1 MAEENNELVNLGDLS
16 SATSADVRKA
26 LEGQPNPVET
36 GEDPVEE
43 PIEEAPKSHEP
54 NLGVFES
61 SLVKGDDGKFTFQ
74 NPFSTNLDVDL
85 DQFETRR
92 RRVSEGS
99 MLSGVLNGV
108 EGLEQNFVYT
118 GLEDTAKRSAE
129 AQGVVNKMKNG
140 VTQLVTDTSLNV
152 AQGFASLLYG
162 VPSAI
167 VNGDLTKLY
176 DNNVANFLDKG
187 TEALDEFYE
196 IKRGGDQSG
205 VQKAANFVF
214 DDLFGG
220 ASFVMGA
227 IATEL
232 AFSALTAATFGGA
245 APAQAAVTAGLVA
258 RGTRLAQKAL
268 QGGKALVAGNLVD
281 DALRGAR
288 ALGAK
293 ATREGATSALQAAAA
308 SARNPMAMQAAARV
322 SRQLITGASMESG
335 MEARHM
341 LNAAVENQ
349 KRQHEEL
356 YGQGSFTEDM
366 ADGFREQISGYADG
380 VFGTNMALVG
390 ASNMLMFPKIFGV
403 GLRRGMRT
411 SNFIDTTKLTSK
423 ARARLAKNLGVPE
436 GALPKLIDSARGG
449 TFGRI
454 AGRTGQTGRV
464 TIANMKNAMY
474 EGFVEEGGQGAIS
487 RSTEDY
493 IAKRYDPKGVDQTVK
508 FTDSFLEGLK
518 GSYTTKDGFKEIGI
532 GMLLAFTGVPM
543 YARSRNTDA
552 EVKDGKPKY
561 QWQMMGGFA
570 DQRRALMEQDKKM
583 QAIVDLN
590 ENSGDVAGILKQEI
604 QNFHRQNVLQQE
616 QDVAIQEGRFKDA
629 KDIESEQIFSHAAA
643 KVTTGRFDQSLAE
656 AAQVM
661 DEMSNDEFREMYGDA
676 GKNMTDAEVQQRKSQ
691 IIESHKARMERA
703 RDAYEVAGDVY
714 RGEDPDIHTGV
725 AHMVYMAKEKDTREK
740 AIAEEM
746 AELIE
751 GMNGGQVLDLVRAQA
766 ELDMTDEQLGEILTR
781 INRNKDI
788 EKQLKTKLER
798 RIIQNVDPEK
808 AERRQREVEALQ
820 QEQQENL
827 DYMQNMMDT
836 MATAQNVNRNKY
848 DFSENF
854 LRDLAMLHDAVSQQ
868 NEGVEFQEKDLQ
880 QLATDMRAVA
890 ADRFALIAAYNDFIS
905 PGGVQRFEASMIGSI
920 EALAKMDPDERQAKK
935 QAEAAEEADTAAREE
950 VEEKAEDTAT
960 TPDDPNQPPTDDGS
974 GQFDVPSQ
982 ADVDNFG
989 FPDPT
994 PPGDTGGPTVPN
1006 VDAPPA
1012 GVDLQSRVPTEPTD
1026 PATQEPARA
1035 SVGTI
1040 RLNLANPRSKGARP
1054 NGELVAAQ
1062 NQDRLARVLKGIPVG
1077 TNLKLIEVG
1086 RGVEVQTPDGMVLD
1100 TVRLESLPPAVQ
1112 NVIRSTGKAVDIVT
1126 TSALDPATGD
1136 GMDFRGGEKVVTNEG
1151 GKRVVVNPEVNRR
1164 ISEVLPNGMQNVTGY
1179 AVVNQEGEL
1188 LSLNGVPG
1196 LQSNP
1201 NADERFAGN
1210 TYISTT
1216 DSVGQVAWHTVQLD
1230 KFGEKRADQIL
1241 ATMDAFNQFMT
1252 NENEMTPEQMKL
1264 LKAFFDARG
1273 IDPTNK
1279 DKKLRDEV
1287 VVAFQRLIRSSTQK
1301 RQKNKLIAA
1310 GNTGRK
1316 AGPFFVISPIKTS
1329 MLISINAVQRVGE
1342 KIETQ
1347 FGFDADGN
1355 MLVNQVRNHLA
1366 AATMNVPKEATGVAM
1381 PDGNGNF
1388 ELLDG
1393 RGLIEKFGNFSDRMP
1408 IVLNGKQYNMVPRSI
1423 EFTVEQKTPVPTDQ
1437 PLRDRTPQAESTTEN
1452 NDLYIDL
1459 STLDG
1464 IDLNKLDLGTD
1475 LLPSSLPDANATD
1488 PMDRAGAMYNV
1499 PGLTTRQLR
1508 DGINFGAG
1516 VMSRAM
1522 VTHMRTKAR
1531 YAPVKADYLRRHM
1544 RAQLEQQLLVLE
1556 AGPQNATTKQ
1566 MIEAHRAY
1574 LDPKNFDRLVDLSMV
1589 NMLQQ
1594 SKGIIDLKQGSV
1606 QEALKQLGD
1615 TQSTLQENEEMDKEQ
1630 AENPMAAFD
1639 ENFAFGV
1646 DPKSTM
1652 RVELKMLLMGLVD
1665 TQNDTAATIG
1675 LAGRRFVNIK
1685 DLSDKMNSVLA
1696 GVEPNIDAV
1705 TARLQEYTPTYP
1717 QFAAVLD
1724 ALSDTKALESLP
1736 PSVRNVQSVQK
1747 NALAIQDMI
1756 RNQMVVFAAKEVTT
1770 HDSVQ
1775 IILGKENLTDPNQSE
1790 SADVKIWNSN
1800 GRNMREHVKNDIR
1813 STLIQRGF
1821 FDINGNINKDKFKDL
1836 SKKIDAISEK
1846 PKPDHAKELQKVL
1859 FEELGIAVPVGALT
1873 DKNLT
1878 KDSRNRQIFRS
1889 IHLALAN
1896 PNSVAGGFGRFKR
1909 SLRSIGAGNLS
1920 IEQILSDRGDSN
1932 DRNNTK
1938 GKDFIEFF
1946 VALADYRE
1954 NFIQNS
1960 SKDGDN
1966 RTRWQ
1971 YSAPKLLHEMIRRVQ
1986 KEPGNTLLGKRFAKL
2001 RAEDQGL
2008 IGLSYFSGIKTENFG
2023 KERNFHAMEP
2033 GDRMIAE
2040 LGLYANRNL
2049 YRYED
2054 MGADKPMI
2062 SKFIL
2067 PTLAD
2072 KQTMPILQA
2081 PAKTAKEIG
2090 LVVNADIARKPWR
2103 KLQFRDF
2110 VPNVEEAF
2118 AQSSVAQALNL
2129 EADRI
2134 IRIAAGDTQGMTAAQ
2149 RKAVGFVMMP
2159 ALNNLARQMAENK
2172 LKPAEFRRMVLAEGV
2187 RHFEAAMDADLQSA
2201 LEDTRGTV
2209 WNESKGQE
2217 GDPTIGSLEHFNP
2230 SKNTFTSKA
2239 MREHLGIQDGYDLG
2253 GMHKAGFAAF
2263 LAKYNYD
2270 ALDAKTALVMDVMG
2284 DPGAFVKLDNKT
2296 GQVDVSKTATN
2307 LGKRLAAFVAP
2318 GSAIPVVSYKNHK
2331 GDTVSNS
2338 TVNFLVIPKREVDKA
2353 AHYDYLE
2360 NLGQTPDELAMQEGY
2375 DSADAAEYTTVSEH
2389 LGILYA
2395 QGKIT
2400 RREMDG
2406 LMKAIYQD
2414 KRELTNAEKAWFQP
2428 MKPVTTGRVGGH
2440 MIYVKSA
2447 SFPLVP
2453 GLTQGTELDKLR
2465 QYMED
2470 NDIQRAAYDSA
2481 LKIGNQWDSPN
2492 SKTATEAEKM
2502 VPVHE
2507 GNEVV
2512 IDADALNQRV
2522 IRGVDRGFMRIQQEV
2537 PVSKAKEK
2545 VHGSQVAKLFLVDL
2559 ADAQF
2564 ELDGKPLSG
2573 REMYDKYL
2581 SARQDEI
2588 DARTTLFADKYGLKI
2603 ENGQIMH
2610 TPESLKKIGEMLDRE
2625 AMRRE
2630 YETNEIAHLHQD
2642 PDTGRFTTPLEG
2654 GPSQKRLENL
2664 LKALIYKE
2672 VYHPM
2677 IEGFGGPIRPEV
2689 GIRTLDDAQ
2698 VDKSDIMWVKR
2709 KGKKVFNG
2717 TKLGVARGKG
2727 TMDQIIMPW
2736 KYKASLEKYMDDDGN
2751 INADDLP
2758 AELLKTFAYRIPG
2771 QRKSSS
2777 AAFEIVGFLPEQ
2789 YGDTLIVNEELIG
2802 RIGQDYDIDKMYGF
2816 LYAVEQA
2823 EDGTISVVRGEETA
2837 KNRLDSARN
2846 AQVDMYIASMQP
2858 TDTAIEQA
2866 IHAPVTDGYGQ
2877 QLAEQLDGMRN
2888 EDIIGGMPMS
2898 RTYNGRKADAARSA
2912 KRAIGVFATQNVLHA
2927 QMEQALSLSN
2937 TEIDYVDPEAMVV
2950 ITPDRQVPIST
2961 NTGRAR
2967 LSMTVPS
2974 ANTRFGERGI
2984 HDDTFLLE
2992 YSVNGVKYTPKAG
3005 NRSDQFSRLLNHA
3018 VDNENNGLLDRL
3030 GITPDTWPIWTGM
3043 THMGYNQETIGIL
3056 VAMPSVQHYLR
3067 MKSASHRLLDTD
3079 RIEVADAM
3087 TDLFSDQ
3094 DIAQDAVLNK
3104 KDMLDIVRGTSELT
3118 EQEQQAMNFA
3128 ALREVQKLVAMNED
3142 LQRIQRFMSM
3152 DNKRP
3157 KSILGAQVQLAEL
3170 KNVRDSRKQGNILP
3184 VKEIVE
3190 QTGKTVSGQVTHL
3203 VSTTF
3208 ASLFNL
3214 DNNLL
3219 PQSTIGR
3226 LVKDLKDAGH
3236 STQLE
3241 ERVIQLVDGAKS
3253 QRYAVLV
3260 EKLMGK
3266 SAQEIREEAHDI
3278 KTGGI
3283 ATRLIEIRKNKP
3295 EVANNMFVR
3304 QLVAINE
3311 PGKYPHLEFPGD
3323 RQLESDSLELNR
3335 SFLNLLKSNDPEV
3348 REFAKELVGYAL
3360 ATSGGRLKS
3369 RGYLKYVPAEFLQAN
3384 GLSETVNSQT
3394 INTNLLNTAQLT
3406 EIVRH
3411 NPDLAPKYRRGTVAY
3426 RDAFVTVDGQLHVM
3440 KEAQN
3445 LRGHVRIGNK
3455 LYAPASLTAVETTVD
3470 GIDMK
3475 VYPLK
3480 PVTTLGDHLTDEYNT
3495 TPLPLNQVPTKKRS
3509 RSLSFATA
3517 LGMPSNTHDEASGE
3531 YDIDMPLGVVLPD
3544 SPVLVPTALQ
3554 VPGAV
3559 PVPDGPP
3566 AGVGLGPNPKSAVND
3581 RVVRTEDKLTN
3592 QTNDF
3597 REFLKRSNLGG
3608 NPLLETLASTQD
3620 SLPEDKRVK
3629 VVVKDNMVDKG
3640 MYDPN
3645 THTIFLRSNQV
3656 NNLATVTHEAMHAV
3670 TQLGIEVYEGNL
3682 KISDARVREKVKAAV
3697 DNIDRLHRQATSP
3710 QGLKDMG
3717 LTNAGLAQAR
3727 RGFRAMQRQM
3737 RGEEI
3742 SRFRQQDID
3751 FLRANLDDYYG
3762 LMNLK
3767 EFVAEAFSNE
3777 KFAARLENIDKSMK
3791 RGFVARF
3798 VAAIEA
3804 IIEAMGINVAAKGF
3818 LRDVYTQ
3825 TMGLVDVQTRG
3836 GITAV
3841 NEQLE
3846 ADLPVSR
3853 LIDTT
3858 TAHDT
3863 APYAL
3868 EGVEALSQYKKKRI
3882 RQFEELKSR
3891 YKDNREFVRRVE
3903 ARLVQERT
3911 ELARLTDDSVEVTP
3925 DYLLSI
3931 GQRELDFARRTI
3943 DSVNATDPEIGMALS
3958 ALQNVYSV
3966 VEFYDQSRDILK
3978 DAALKDVAT
3987 QLRREASELR
3997 DNYLD
4002 KARVVLRQD
4011 AMREFEG
4018 KGVDV
4023 NAATFETLQQTGFL
4037 SSTFMDASRQGTTEL
4052 SYLDKIVRDAAQQ
4065 ARVRFNDRAKAYMD
4079 VSKQFKKS
4087 AYYIKHGWNGM
4098 VQLNEKNEPTP
4109 NLITMLSGRYES
4121 EYKAKEAELGNT
4133 KAFYDWKNSVTER
4146 IDVDAIFEYSGDTVV
4161 RKKNPKY
4168 EAYLENKFGKY
4179 GAQEFLRQ
4187 QEIMLQDY
4195 IDLRTSEFD
4204 IMELTLG
4211 ENAPQAKA
4219 LWELKNNPKNAY
4231 RRAKTKKAGP
4241 KGSTARFLL
4250 DMPLQTVKG
4259 ESTGYYDARFD
4270 ELQADPDALAFYN
4283 EYRKQMKEMMAMLP
4297 AHKMTGQHHLVK
4309 AGLFLPAIT
4318 KSMTN
4323 DLLTKNGF
4331 MDAVANLPANVKAAL
4346 TIDPEYDINKLIDPV
4361 TGKPRQELPV
4371 YFMGQ
4376 VDPEQ
4381 QDYDLDNT
4389 FLAFAMMATTYD
4401 SKNAIEDKVRM
4412 TKSVMGSARV
4422 ARREGNLDKVLNYM
4436 GMERA
4441 PGYND
4446 DASRA
4451 TTMKSVDTVVDTFY
4465 GYQSKVDPTVNA
4477 PRKLWT
4483 KEQTEEIEQLE
4494 RELAAAE
4501 TQEDKDALE
4510 QKIQDATPQM
4520 SGAKTVRGMQ
4530 QFVQAKGM
4538 AWNVPA
4544 AIVNMIFGSI
4554 SVFKH
4559 SAGRADFG
4567 ESEARRATGIML
4579 HSSLNNMTLNTGA
4592 TQTGTALK
4600 IQNMMIN
4607 FDVLKDF
4614 TEMRY
4619 DVRKFV
4625 KQAGEA
4631 GVNQAVRQGFNKLRM
4646 YEIQRSSEYFVY
4658 GQGVVAVLLN
4668 EKVNGKSLWEQMG
4681 EDGVIDIDG
4690 YRPGEQKHTDLMNK
4704 IDQMNKRIHGNYDPN
4719 SPIAVKKTL
4728 FGPLIMQ
4735 FRSWLP
4741 EAVATRFETEKY
4753 DPHLDRT
4760 VKGTYRTMF
4769 SKEFMRNFKAMM
4781 PMLLPSWAR
4790 TKGMDTMNAEISEVD
4805 QENIRKFGASL
4816 RQYLQ
4821 VMILIS
4827 VLRALKDDEDDEE
4840 SIRMLNF
4847 GLNISDRVENDLAL
4861 FGRPGA
4867 FLDMTQGDFMAVVG
4881 FMSDVEKFGEAT
4893 IKTAQGDGMIETGVY
4908 AGETRM
4914 WHHFQKL
4921 IPHLG
4926 AVQRIS
4932 NNLERE
4938 LSTS

>member
-43 PIEEAPKSHEP
+43 PTEEAPKSHEP
-54 NLGVFES
+54 DLGVFES
-61 SLVKGDDGKFTFQ
+61 SLVKGEDGKFTFQ
-74 NPFSTNLDVDL
+74 NPYSSNLDVDL

-99 MLSGVLNGV
+99 MLSGILNGV

-118 GLEDTAKRSAE
+118 GLDDTYNRSQE

-196 IKRGGDQSG
+196 IKRGGNQSG
-205 VQKAANFVF
+205 LQKASNFIF

-227 IATEL
+227 IATEM
-232 AFSALTAATFGGA
+232 AFTALSAATFGAA
-245 APAQAAVTAGLVA
+245 APAQAAATAGLVA

-268 QGGKALVAGNLVD
+268 QGGKALVSGTLVD

-293 ATREGATSALQAAAA
+293 TTREAATSALQAAANT
-308 SARNPMAMQAAARV
+308 ARNPMAMQAAARV

-349 KRQHEEL
+349 KKQHEEL
-356 YGQGSFTEDM
+356 FGKGTFTEEM

-390 ASNMLMFPKIFGV
+390 ASNMLMFPKLFGV

-411 SNFIDTTKLTSK
+411 SKFIDTSKLTAK
-423 ARARLAKNLGVPE
+423 ARTRLAKNLGVPE
-436 GALPKLIDSARGG
+436 GSLPKLIDSARGG

-493 IAKRYDPKGVDQTVK
+493 IAKRYDPRGVDQTVK

-543 YARSRNTDA
+543 YARSRNTEA

-570 DQRRALMEQDKKM
+570 DQRRALMEQDQKM

-590 ENSGDVAGILKQEI
+590 EKSGDVGGILKQEI

-643 KVTTGRFDQSLAE
+643 KVTTGRFDQSIAE
-656 AAQVM
+656 ATQIM

-703 RDAYEVAGDVY
+703 RDAYEIAGDVY

-746 AELIE
+746 ADLIE

-766 ELDMTDEQLGEILTR
+766 ELDMTDKELGEILTR

-798 RIIQNVDPEK
+798 NLIKNVDPKK
-808 AERRQREVEALQ
+808 AERRQREIEALQ

-848 DFSENF
+848 DFDESF

-890 ADRFALIAAYNDFIS
+890 ADRFALINAYNDFIS

-935 QAEAAEEADTAAREE
+935 QSEAAEAADTAAREE
-950 VEEKAEDTAT
+950 VEEKSEDTAT
-960 TPDDPNQPPTDDGS
+960 TPDVPNQPPTDDGS

-994 PPGDTGGPTVPN
+994 PPGGTAGPAVPN

-1012 GVDLQSRVPTEPTD
+1012 GVDLESRVPTEPAD
-1026 PATQEPARA
+1026 PATQNPARA
-1035 SVGTI
+1035 SVGSFKF
-1040 RLNLANPRSKGARP
+1040 NLTNPTQGTRP
-1054 NGELVAAQ
+1054 NGEMVPVE
-1062 NQDRLARVLKGIPVG
+1062 NQDRLARVLKGMPIG
-1077 TNLKLIEVG
+1077 TKLKLVESG
-1086 RGVEVQTPDGMVLD
+1086 RGVEIQTPDGMVLD
-1100 TVRLESLPPAVQ
+1100 TVRLSTLPEAVQ
-1112 NVIRSTGKAVDIVT
+1112 NVIRSTGKPVDIVT
-1126 TSALDPATGD
+1126 TSALDPRTGE
-1136 GMDFRGGEKVVTNEG
+1136 GMKYRGGEKVVENDN
-1151 GKRVVVNPEVNRR
+1151 GKPRVVNHAVNRR
-1164 ISEVLPNGMQNVTGY
+1164 IAEVLPNGMQDITGF
-1179 AVVNQEGEL
+1179 AVVNQEGEII
-1188 LSLNGVPG
+1188 SLAGQDPLRG
-1196 LQSNP
+1196 NP
-1201 NADERFAGN
+1201 NASEKFAGN

-1216 DSVGQVAWHTVQLD
+1216 DSVGQEAWHTVQLD

-1241 ATMDAFNQFMT
+1241 ATMDAFNQFMV

-1264 LKAFFDARG
+1264 LKGFFDARG

-1279 DKKLRDEV
+1279 DKNLRDEV
-1287 VVAFQRLIRSSTQK
+1287 LVAFQRLIRSSTQK
-1301 RQKNKLIAA
+1301 RQEKKLMLARDK
-1310 GNTGRK
+1310 GRK
-1316 AGPFFVISPIKTS
+1316 MGPLFVIAPVKSS
-1329 MLISINAVQRVGE
+1329 LMISINAVQLSGQRP
-1342 KIETQ
+1342 ETQ
-1347 FGFDADGN
+1347 FGFDQDGN

-1388 ELLDG
+1388 ETLDG

-1408 IVLNGKQYNMVPRSI
+1408 IVLNGKQYNLLPHEV
-1423 EFTVEQKTPVPTDQ
+1423 EFTVEEKTPVPTDQ
-1437 PLRDRTPQAESTTEN
+1437 PLRDRTPQTQPTTEN
-1452 NDLYIDL
+1452 SDLSIDL

-1464 IDLNKLDLGTD
+1464 IDLDNLDLGTD
-1475 LLPSSLPDANATD
+1475 LFPSYLPDANATD

-1522 VTHMRTKAR
+1522 VTHMRTTER

-1544 RAQLEQQLLVLE
+1544 RAQLELQLKQLE
-1556 AGPQNATTKQ
+1556 AGVQNATRKQ
-1566 MIEAHRAY
+1566 MIEAHKAY

-1589 NMLQQ
+1589 HMLQQ

-1606 QEALKQLGD
+1606 QDALKQLGD
-1615 TQSTLQENEEMDKEQ
+1615 TQSTLEANQEMDKEQ

-1652 RVELKMLLMGLVD
+1652 RIEMKMLLMGLVD
-1665 TQNDTAATIG
+1665 TQNYTAASVG

-1685 DLSDKMNSVLA
+1685 DLTDKMNAVLA
-1696 GVEPNIDAV
+1696 GVEPNYDAV
-1705 TARLQEYTPTYP
+1705 IARLKEYASTYP
-1717 QFAAVLD
+1717 QFNAVID
-1724 ALSDTKALESLP
+1724 ALTDTKALESLP
-1736 PSVRNVQSVQK
+1736 PSVRNNKNVQR

-1756 RNQMVVFAAKEVTT
+1756 RNQLVVFAAKEVTT

-1775 IILGKENLTDPNQSE
+1775 IVLGKENLNDPNASK
-1790 SADVKIWNSN
+1790 SADVKLWNSN

-1873 DKNLT
+1873 DRNLT
-1878 KDSRNRQIFRS
+1878 KDSRGRQIFRG
-1889 IHLALAN
+1889 IHLALAK
-1896 PNSVAGGFGRFKR
+1896 PNQSVGGFGRFKR
-1909 SLRSIGAGNLS
+1909 SLRAIAAGNLT
-1920 IEQILSDRGDSN
+1920 IEQVLSDRGDSN

-1966 RTRWQ
+1966 KTRWQ
-1971 YSAPKLLHEMIRRVQ
+1971 FSASKLLHKMIRLVQ
-1986 KEPGNTLLGKRFAKL
+1986 RSPGGTLLGKRFAKL
-2001 RAEDQGL
+2001 RPEDQGL
-2008 IGLSYFSGIKTENFG
+2008 IGLSYFSGIKTENRG

-2062 SKFIL
+2062 SKFML

-2072 KQTMPILQA
+2072 KHTMPILQA

-2090 LVVNADIARKPWR
+2090 LVVNADVAKKPWR
-2103 KLQFRDF
+2103 KLRFRDF

-2118 AQSSVAQALNL
+2118 AQSSVAQALNR

-2134 IRIAAGDTQGMTAAQ
+2134 VRIAAGDTQGMTAAQ

-2263 LAKYNYD
+2263 LAKFSYD
-2270 ALDAKTALVMDVMG
+2270 AMDAKTAMVMDVAG
-2284 DPGAFVKLDNKT
+2284 DPGAFVKLNNKT

-2318 GSAIPVVSYKNHK
+2318 GSSIPVVSYKNHK
-2331 GDTVSNS
+2331 GVTVSNS
-2338 TVNFLVIPKREVDKA
+2338 TVNFLVIPKREVKKA
-2353 AHYDYLE
+2353 AHYDYLKK
-2360 NLGQTPDELAMQEGY
+2360 LGQTPDELAMQEGY
-2375 DSADAAEYTTVSEH
+2375 DSADAAEYTTVAEH

-2414 KRELTNAEKAWFQP
+2414 ERELTNAEKAWFQP
-2428 MKPVTTGRVGGH
+2428 MKPVTTGRVGDH
-2440 MIYVKSA
+2440 MLYVKSA

-2453 GLTQGTELDKLR
+2453 GLTKGNELDKLR

-2481 LKIGNQWDSPN
+2481 MKIGNQWDSP
-2492 SKTATEAEKM
+2492 SSETATEADKM

-2545 VHGSQVAKLFLVDL
+2545 VHGSQVAKLFMVDL

-2588 DARTTLFADKYGLKI
+2588 DARTELFAEKYGLKI
-2603 ENGQIMH
+2603 ENGQIFH

-2642 PDTGRFTTPLEG
+2642 SDTGRFTTPLEG

-2689 GIRTLDDAQ
+2689 GIRTIDDAE

-2709 KGKKVFNG
+2709 KGKKLFNG

-2736 KYKASLEKYMDDDGN
+2736 KYKASLKKYMDDDGN

-2758 AELLKTFAYRIPG
+2758 PELLKTFAYRIPG

-2823 EDGTISVVRGEETA
+2823 EDGTISVVRSNETA

-2846 AQVDMYIASMQP
+2846 AQVDMYIASMAP
-2858 TDTAIEQA
+2858 TDVAIERA
-2866 IHAPVTDGYGQ
+2866 VHAPVTDGYGK
-2877 QLAEQLDGMRN
+2877 QLAEHLDSMRN

-2898 RTYNGRKADAARSA
+2898 RSYNGRKADAARSA
-2912 KRAIGVFATQNVLHA
+2912 KSAIGVFATQNVLHA

-2961 NTGRAR
+2961 NTGRPR
-2967 LSMTVPS
+2967 LSLTVPS

-3030 GITPDTWPIWTGM
+3030 GITRDTWPIWVGM

-3056 VAMPSVQHYLR
+3056 VAMPAVQHYLR
-3067 MKSASHRLLDTD
+3067 MKSKSARLLDTD
-3079 RIEVADAM
+3079 QIEVSDAM
-3087 TDLFSDQ
+3087 EDLFADQ

-3128 ALREVQKLVAMNED
+3128 ALREVGKLVAMNED
-3142 LQRIQRFMSM
+3142 LQRIQR
-3152 DNKRP
+3152 
-3157 KSILGAQVQLAEL
+3157 
-3170 KNVRDSRKQGNILP
+3170 
-3184 VKEIVE
+3184 
-3190 QTGKTVSGQVTHL
+3190 
-3203 VSTTF
+3203 
-3208 ASLFNL
+3208 
-3214 DNNLL
+3214 
-3219 PQSTIGR
+3219 
-3226 LVKDLKDAGH
+3226 
-3236 STQLE
+3236 
-3241 ERVIQLVDGAKS
+3241 
-3253 QRYAVLV
+3253 
-3260 EKLMGK
+3260 
-3266 SAQEIREEAHDI
+3266 
-3278 KTGGI
+3278 
-3283 ATRLIEIRKNKP
+3283 
-3295 EVANNMFVR
+3295 
-3304 QLVAINE
+3304 
-3311 PGKYPHLEFPGD
+3311 
-3323 RQLESDSLELNR
+3323 
-3335 SFLNLLKSNDPEV
+3335 
-3348 REFAKELVGYAL
+3348 
-3360 ATSGGRLKS
+3360 
-3369 RGYLKYVPAEFLQAN
+3369 
-3384 GLSETVNSQT
+3384 
-3394 INTNLLNTAQLT
+3394 
-3406 EIVRH
+3406 
-3411 NPDLAPKYRRGTVAY
+3411 
-3426 RDAFVTVDGQLHVM
+3426 
-3440 KEAQN
+3440 
-3445 LRGHVRIGNK
+3445 
-3455 LYAPASLTAVETTVD
+3455 LY
-3470 GIDMK
+3470 
-3475 VYPLK
+3475 
-3480 PVTTLGDHLTDEYNT
+3480 EY
-3495 TPLPLNQVPTKKRS
+3495 
-3509 RSLSFATA
+3509 
-3517 LGMPSNTHDEASGE
+3517 G
-3531 YDIDMPLGVVLPD
+3531 
-3544 SPVLVPTALQ
+3544 
-3554 VPGAV
+3554 
-3559 PVPDGPP
+3559 
-3566 AGVGLGPNPKSAVND
+3566 
-3581 RVVRTEDKLTN
+3581 
-3592 QTNDF
+3592 
-3597 REFLKRSNLGG
+3597 
-3608 NPLLETLASTQD
+3608 
-3620 SLPEDKRVK
+3620 
-3629 VVVKDNMVDKG
+3629 
-3640 MYDPN
+3640 
-3645 THTIFLRSNQV
+3645 
-3656 NNLATVTHEAMHAV
+3656 
-3670 TQLGIEVYEGNL
+3670 
-3682 KISDARVREKVKAAV
+3682 
-3697 DNIDRLHRQATSP
+3697 
-3710 QGLKDMG
+3710 
-3717 LTNAGLAQAR
+3717 
-3727 RGFRAMQRQM
+3727 
-3737 RGEEI
+3737 
-3742 SRFRQQDID
+3742 
-3751 FLRANLDDYYG
+3751 
-3762 LMNLK
+3762 
-3767 EFVAEAFSNE
+3767 
-3777 KFAARLENIDKSMK
+3777 
-3791 RGFVARF
+3791 
-3798 VAAIEA
+3798 
-3804 IIEAMGINVAAKGF
+3804 
-3818 LRDVYTQ
+3818 
-3825 TMGLVDVQTRG
+3825 
-3836 GITAV
+3836 
-3841 NEQLE
+3841 
-3846 ADLPVSR
+3846 
-3853 LIDTT
+3853 
-3858 TAHDT
+3858 
-3863 APYAL
+3863 
-3868 EGVEALSQYKKKRI
+3868 
-3882 RQFEELKSR
+3882 
-3891 YKDNREFVRRVE
+3891 
-3903 ARLVQERT
+3903 
-3911 ELARLTDDSVEVTP
+3911 
-3925 DYLLSI
+3925 
-3931 GQRELDFARRTI
+3931 
-3943 DSVNATDPEIGMALS
+3943 
-3958 ALQNVYSV
+3958 
-3966 VEFYDQSRDILK
+3966 
-3978 DAALKDVAT
+3978 
-3987 QLRREASELR
+3987 
-3997 DNYLD
+3997 
-4002 KARVVLRQD
+4002 
-4011 AMREFEG
+4011 
-4018 KGVDV
+4018 
-4023 NAATFETLQQTGFL
+4023 
-4037 SSTFMDASRQGTTEL
+4037 
-4052 SYLDKIVRDAAQQ
+4052 
-4065 ARVRFNDRAKAYMD
+4065 
-4079 VSKQFKKS
+4079 
-4087 AYYIKHGWNGM
+4087 
-4098 VQLNEKNEPTP
+4098 
-4109 NLITMLSGRYES
+4109 
-4121 EYKAKEAELGNT
+4121 
-4133 KAFYDWKNSVTER
+4133 
-4146 IDVDAIFEYSGDTVV
+4146 
-4161 RKKNPKY
+4161 
-4168 EAYLENKFGKY
+4168 
-4179 GAQEFLRQ
+4179 
-4187 QEIMLQDY
+4187 
-4195 IDLRTSEFD
+4195 
-4204 IMELTLG
+4204 
-4211 ENAPQAKA
+4211 
-4219 LWELKNNPKNAY
+4219 
-4231 RRAKTKKAGP
+4231 
-4241 KGSTARFLL
+4241 
-4250 DMPLQTVKG
+4250 
-4259 ESTGYYDARFD
+4259 
-4270 ELQADPDALAFYN
+4270 
-4283 EYRKQMKEMMAMLP
+4283 
-4297 AHKMTGQHHLVK
+4297 
-4309 AGLFLPAIT
+4309 
-4318 KSMTN
+4318 
-4323 DLLTKNGF
+4323 
-4331 MDAVANLPANVKAAL
+4331 
-4346 TIDPEYDINKLIDPV
+4346 
-4361 TGKPRQELPV
+4361 
-4371 YFMGQ
+4371 
-4376 VDPEQ
+4376 
-4381 QDYDLDNT
+4381 
-4389 FLAFAMMATTYD
+4389 
-4401 SKNAIEDKVRM
+4401 
-4412 TKSVMGSARV
+4412 
-4422 ARREGNLDKVLNYM
+4422 
-4436 GMERA
+4436 
-4441 PGYND
+4441 
-4446 DASRA
+4446 
-4451 TTMKSVDTVVDTFY
+4451 
-4465 GYQSKVDPTVNA
+4465 
-4477 PRKLWT
+4477 
-4483 KEQTEEIEQLE
+4483 
-4494 RELAAAE
+4494 
-4501 TQEDKDALE
+4501 
-4510 QKIQDATPQM
+4510 
-4520 SGAKTVRGMQ
+4520 
-4530 QFVQAKGM
+4530 
-4538 AWNVPA
+4538 
-4544 AIVNMIFGSI
+4544 
-4554 SVFKH
+4554 
-4559 SAGRADFG
+4559 
-4567 ESEARRATGIML
+4567 
-4579 HSSLNNMTLNTGA
+4579 
-4592 TQTGTALK
+4592 
-4600 IQNMMIN
+4600 
-4607 FDVLKDF
+4607 
-4614 TEMRY
+4614 
-4619 DVRKFV
+4619 
-4625 KQAGEA
+4625 
-4631 GVNQAVRQGFNKLRM
+4631 
-4646 YEIQRSSEYFVY
+4646 
-4658 GQGVVAVLLN
+4658 
-4668 EKVNGKSLWEQMG
+4668 
-4681 EDGVIDIDG
+4681 
-4690 YRPGEQKHTDLMNK
+4690 
-4704 IDQMNKRIHGNYDPN
+4704 
-4719 SPIAVKKTL
+4719 
-4728 FGPLIMQ
+4728 
-4735 FRSWLP
+4735 
-4741 EAVATRFETEKY
+4741 
-4753 DPHLDRT
+4753 
-4760 VKGTYRTMF
+4760 
-4769 SKEFMRNFKAMM
+4769 
-4781 PMLLPSWAR
+4781 
-4790 TKGMDTMNAEISEVD
+4790 
-4805 QENIRKFGASL
+4805 
-4816 RQYLQ
+4816 
-4821 VMILIS
+4821 
-4827 VLRALKDDEDDEE
+4827 
-4840 SIRMLNF
+4840 
-4847 GLNISDRVENDLAL
+4847 
-4861 FGRPGA
+4861 
-4867 FLDMTQGDFMAVVG
+4867 
-4881 FMSDVEKFGEAT
+4881 
-4893 IKTAQGDGMIETGVY
+4893 
-4908 AGETRM
+4908 
-4914 WHHFQKL
+4914 
-4921 IPHLG
+4921 
-4926 AVQRIS
+4926 
-4932 NNLERE
+4932 
-4938 LSTS
+4938 

>member
-16 SATSADVRKA
+16 SASSADIRKA
-26 LEGQPNPVET
+26 LEGQPNPVES
-36 GEDPVEE
+36 GEDPSVEE
-43 PIEEAPKSHEP
+43 PEQIPEDSSLPD
-54 NLGVFES
+54 LGVFES
-61 SLVKGDDGKFTFQ
+61 SLVKGEDGNFTFQ
-74 NPFSTNLDVDL
+74 NPFSTNLGVDL
-85 DQFETRR
+85 DKYETRR

-152 AQGFASLLYG
+152 AQGFSSLLYG

-176 DNNVANFLDKG
+176 DNNVANFLDRG
-187 TEALDEFYE
+187 AEALDEFYE

-245 APAQAAVTAGLVA
+245 APAQAAATAGLVA

-268 QGGKALVAGNLVD
+268 QGGKSLVAGNLVD

-288 ALGAK
+288 GLTGR
-293 ATREGATSALQAAAA
+293 ATREAATSALQTAAA

-356 YGQGSFTEDM
+356 FGEGTFTEEM

-390 ASNMLMFPKIFGV
+390 ASNMLMFPKLFGV

-411 SNFIDTTKLTSK
+411 GKFIDTSKLTAK
-423 ARARLAKNLGVPE
+423 ARTRLAKNLGVPE
-436 GALPKLIDSARGG
+436 GALPKLIDASRGN

-454 AGRTGQTGRV
+454 VGRTGQTGRV
-464 TIANMKNAMY
+464 TVRNMKNALY

-508 FTDSFLEGLK
+508 FTESFLEGLK

-543 YARSRNTDA
+543 YARSRNTEA
-552 EVKDGKPKY
+552 EIKDGKPKY
-561 QWQMMGGFA
+561 QWQMMGGYA
-570 DQRRALMEQDKKM
+570 DQRRALMAEDRRM

-590 ENSGDVAGILKQEI
+590 EKSGDVNGILTQEI

-616 QDVAIQEGRFKDA
+616 QDIAIQEGRFKDA

-643 KVTTGRFDQSLAE
+643 KVTTGRFDQALGE
-656 AAQVM
+656 AKQVM
-661 DEMSNDEFREMYGDA
+661 DEMSNDEFREMYGEA
-676 GKNMTDAEVQQRKSQ
+676 GKNMTDVEVEARKSQ

-703 RDAYEVAGDVY
+703 RDAYEIAGDVY

-751 GMNGGQVLDLVRAQA
+751 GMNGGKVLDLVRAQA
-766 ELDMTDEQLGEILTR
+766 DLDMTDAQLGEILTR

-788 EKQLKTKLER
+788 EKQLQTKLER
-798 RIIQNVDPEK
+798 NLIKNVDPEK
-808 AERRQREVEALQ
+808 SERRQREVEALQ
-820 QEQQENL
+820 EEQQENL
-827 DYMQNMMDT
+827 DFMQNMMDT

-848 DFSENF
+848 DFNENF
-854 LRDLAMLHDAVSQQ
+854 LQDLATLHSAITEQ
-868 NEGVEFQEKDLQ
+868 NAGVEFREKDLE
-880 QLATDMRAVA
+880 QLADDLRGVA

-905 PGGVQRFEASMIGSI
+905 PGGVQRFEANMIGSI
-920 EALAKMDPDERQAKK
+920 EALAKMDPNERQAKK
-935 QAEAAEEADTAAREE
+935 QLDAAREE
-950 VEEKAEDTAT
+950 DIESRAEKTQAVPEDDVTG
-960 TPDDPNQPPTDDGS
+960 QPPADDGS
-974 GQFDVPSQ
+974 GAFGVPTQ

-994 PPGDTGGPTVPN
+994 PPGQTIAPEVPN

-1012 GVDLQSRVPTEPTD
+1012 GTDLESRVPTEDNQPV
-1026 PATQEPARA
+1026 ATQEPARS
-1035 SVGTI
+1035 SVGKI
-1040 RLNLANPRSKGARP
+1040 VLNLTNPRTKGDRP
-1054 NGELVAAQ
+1054 NGELIPAQ
-1062 NQDRLARVLKGIPVG
+1062 NQDRIARVLKGIPVG
-1077 TNLKLIEVG
+1077 TKLRLTETG
-1086 RGVEVQTPDGMVLD
+1086 RGVEVQTTDGMVLD
-1100 TVRLESLPPAVQ
+1100 TVSLDPRNGRYVGDSIANMLRTTNGPIDV
-1112 NVIRSTGKAVDIVT
+1112 VT
-1126 TSALDPATGD
+1126 TSAIDPTTGA
-1136 GMDFRGGEKVVTNEG
+1136 GMNFRGGELVVKNENG
-1151 GKRVVVNPEVNRR
+1151 VRVVENEDVNRR
-1164 ISEVLPNGMQNVTGY
+1164 IREVLPSMSSITGY
-1179 AVVNQEGEL
+1179 AVTDSDGNLISFLDPDAKPLKG
-1188 LSLNGVPG
+1188 
-1196 LQSNP
+1196 NP

-1216 DSVGQVAWHTVQLD
+1216 DSVGESAWHTVQLEQ
-1230 KFGEKRADQIL
+1230 FGQKRAQQMLDTV
-1241 ATMDAFNQFMT
+1241 AAYNQFVT
-1252 NENEMTPEQMKL
+1252 NENEMTPEQISL
-1264 LKAFFDARG
+1264 LQSFFEARG
-1273 IDPTNK
+1273 IDSSLKGDELLAQVLESFRRMIRSNTK
-1279 DKKLRDEV
+1279 QTQRKKLGD
-1287 VVAFQRLIRSSTQK
+1287 AIRQGK
-1301 RQKNKLIAA
+1301 
-1310 GNTGRK
+1310 K
-1316 AGPFFVISPIKTS
+1316 AGPFFYISPIGNTS
-1329 MLISINAVQRVGE
+1329 MISINAVQQNAG

-1347 FGFDADGN
+1347 ESFDESGN
-1355 MLVNQVRNHLA
+1355 TQASFIRNHLA
-1366 AATMNVPKEATGVAM
+1366 DATMNVVKENRVVPVADGKGNYTGMMSKDMIA
-1381 PDGNGNF
+1381 
-1388 ELLDG
+1388 E
-1393 RGLIEKFGNFSDRMP
+1393 FGSFSNRMP
-1408 IVLNGKQYNMVPRSI
+1408 LVVNGKQYNLLPDRI
-1423 EFTVEQKTPVPTDQ
+1423 EITVEQKTPIPTGEVRSRVP
-1437 PLRDRTPQAESTTEN
+1437 ESQVTQTETG
-1452 NDLYIDL
+1452 DLFIDT
-1459 STLDG
+1459 SALDG
-1464 IDLNKLDLGTD
+1464 VDLNNLDFGENLE
-1475 LLPSSLPDANATD
+1475 PSYLIDADATN
-1488 PMDRAGAMYNV
+1488 PMDRAGVMYDV
-1499 PGLTTRQLR
+1499 PGLTSRQLR
-1508 DGINFGAG
+1508 DGVNFGAG
-1516 VMSRAM
+1516 IMSRAF
-1522 VTHMRTKAR
+1522 VTHMRTVDR
-1531 YAPVKADYLRRHM
+1531 YKTVSADYLRRTM
-1544 RAQLEQQLLVLE
+1544 RAQLEAQLANLEARPQNQTTKLLV
-1556 AGPQNATTKQ
+1556 
-1566 MIEAHRAY
+1566 EAHKAY

-1589 NMLQQ
+1589 EMLQQ
-1594 SKGIIDLKQGSV
+1594 SQGIIQLRKGSV
-1606 QEALKQLGD
+1606 QDAMEQLGQ
-1615 TQSTLQENEEMDKEQ
+1615 TQSTLQENEQDDKEMH
-1630 AENPMAAFD
+1630 ENPMATFD
-1639 ENFAFGV
+1639 ENYAFGV

-1652 RVELKMLLMGLVD
+1652 RMELKMLIMSLQHSSKNPKGV
-1665 TQNDTAATIG
+1665 G
-1675 LAGRRFVNIK
+1675 LAGPRFMNSK
-1685 DLSDKMNSVLA
+1685 DLSGKMSAVLA
-1696 GVEPNIDAV
+1696 GVSPKYDAV
-1705 TARLQEYTPTYP
+1705 EARLREYVGTYP
-1717 QFAAVLD
+1717 EFATVLD
-1724 ALSDTKALESLP
+1724 ALTDTSALESLP
-1736 PSVRNVQSVQK
+1736 PSVRENKKIQQR
-1747 NALAIQDMI
+1747 ALGVQDMI
-1756 RNQMVVFAAKEVTT
+1756 RNQFVSFAVKESTT
-1770 HDSVQ
+1770 FDTVQ
-1775 IILGKENLTDPNQSE
+1775 IIAGRESMDDFMQSRSPE
-1790 SADVKIWNSN
+1790 IKIWNSN
-1800 GRNMREHVKNDIR
+1800 SRNMREHVKNDMR
-1813 STLIQRGF
+1813 SILQQRGF
-1821 FDINGNINKDKFKDL
+1821 FDVNGQPQKEKFAEL
-1836 SKKIDAISEK
+1836 SREIDAITRV
-1846 PKPDHAKELQKVL
+1846 PKPDQAKALQKL
-1859 FEELGIAVPVGALT
+1859 LKEQLGIEVPVQALT
-1873 DKNLT
+1873 SQNET
-1878 KDSRNRQIFRS
+1878 RDSRNRKIFQG
-1889 IHLALAN
+1889 IEVALAN
-1896 PNSVAGGFGRFKR
+1896 PNSGTGGFGRFKYAV
-1909 SLRSIGAGNLS
+1909 RSIAAGNVT
-1920 IEQILSDRGDSN
+1920 IEQLLSDKGDSA
-1932 DRNNTK
+1932 DRQNK
-1938 GKDFIEFF
+1938 VGKNFVEFF

-1966 RTRWQ
+1966 KTRYQ
-1971 YSAPKLLHEMIRRVQ
+1971 FGAPKLLHQMLRKVQ
-1986 KEPGNTLLGKRFAKL
+1986 KEPGNTLLGSRVRKL
-2001 RAEDQGL
+2001 NVEDQGV
-2008 IGLSYFSGIKTENFG
+2008 IGLSYLDGIKSEKG
-2023 KERNFHAMEP
+2023 SVRNFHGMEP
-2033 GDRMIAE
+2033 GDSLIAE
-2040 LGLYANRNL
+2040 LGLYANRNE
-2049 YRYED
+2049 YRYGD

-2062 SKFIL
+2062 SKFL
-2067 PTLAD
+2067 MPTLAD
-2072 KQTMPILQA
+2072 KKTMPILQM
-2081 PAKTAKEIG
+2081 PAKTAREIG
-2090 LVVNADIARKPWR
+2090 LVVNPDIANKPWR

-2110 VPNVEEAF
+2110 VPDVGAAF
-2118 AQSSVAQALNL
+2118 AQSSMAQGLNR

-2134 IRIAAGDTQGMTAAQ
+2134 VRIAAGNTEGMTAAQ
-2149 RKAVGFVMMP
+2149 RQAVGFVTMP
-2159 ALNNLARQMAENK
+2159 ALNGLAQQMADNK
-2172 LKPAEFRRMVLAEGV
+2172 IKPAEFRRMVLAEGV
-2187 RHFEAAMDADLQSA
+2187 RVFEAAMDADLQDA
-2201 LEDTRGTV
+2201 LEVTKGTV
-2209 WNESKGQE
+2209 WDESTGQ
-2217 GDPTIGSLEHFNP
+2217 GDAATLGKLNHFHP
-2230 SKNTFTSKA
+2230 GKKDFTSRA
-2239 MREHLGIQDGYDLG
+2239 MREHLGLQGNMEQG
-2253 GMHKAGFAAF
+2253 GMHLAGFAAF
-2263 LAKYNYD
+2263 VAKYNYD
-2270 ALDAKTALVMDVMG
+2270 SLDAKTGLIFDVMG
-2284 DPGAFVKLDNKT
+2284 DPGAFVKLNKEGKIDVNKT
-2296 GQVDVSKTATN
+2296 AKN
-2307 LGKRLAAFVAP
+2307 LGKRLAAFTAS
-2318 GSAIPVVSYKNHK
+2318 GAAIPIVDYKNEK
-2331 GDTVSNS
+2331 GVTVSNG
-2338 TVNFLVIPKREVDKA
+2338 TVNFLVIPNREVDKA
-2353 AHYDYLE
+2353 EHYDYLQK
-2360 NLGQTPDELAMQEGY
+2360 LGQTPDELASQEGY
-2375 DSADAAEYTTVSEH
+2375 DSADAAEYTTVAEH

-2395 QGKIT
+2395 RGEIT
-2400 RREMDG
+2400 RPQMDG
-2406 LMKAIYQD
+2406 LMKAIYVD
-2414 KRELTNAEKAWFQP
+2414 KRKLEKAEMAWFQP
-2428 MKPVTTGRVGGH
+2428 MKPVTTGRVGDH
-2440 MIYVKSA
+2440 TIYVKSA
-2447 SFPLVP
+2447 SFPLIP

-2465 QYMED
+2465 VFMED
-2470 NDIQRAAYDSA
+2470 NGIQRAAFESA
-2481 LKIGNQWDSPN
+2481 MKIGNEWDSPFN
-2492 SKTATEAEKM
+2492 EMVPDADKM
-2502 VPVHE
+2502 VPVFE
-2507 GNEVV
+2507 GNTVV
-2512 IDADALNQRV
+2512 IDEVQLNQRV
-2522 IRGVDRGFMRIQQEV
+2522 IRGVDRSFMRIQQEV

-2545 VHGSQVAKLFLVDL
+2545 VHGSQVAKQILVDL
-2559 ADAQF
+2559 GDAQF
-2564 ELDGKPLSG
+2564 ELDGEPLSG
-2573 REMYDKYL
+2573 TALYDKYL

-2588 DARTTLFADKYGLKI
+2588 DARLQVFVDKYGLRL
-2603 ENGQIMH
+2603 ENGAISH
-2610 TPESLKKIGEMLDRE
+2610 TPESRQKLGKKMLDE
-2625 AMRRE
+2625 AIARN
-2630 YETNEIAHLHQD
+2630 YDANEIAHLHQMSE
-2642 PDTGRFTTPLEG
+2642 TGEFSTPLEG

-2664 LKALIYKE
+2664 LKAVIFKE
-2672 VYHPM
+2672 VYHPR
-2677 IEGFGGPIRPEV
+2677 IEGFSGPIRPEV
-2689 GIRTLDDAQ
+2689 GMRTLDDAE
-2698 VDKSDIMWVKR
+2698 VDKSNIMWVKR
-2709 KGKKVFNG
+2709 KGKRIFNG
-2717 TKLGVARGKG
+2717 KLGVARGKG

-2736 KYKASLEKYMDDDGN
+2736 KYKASLEKFMDEDGN
-2751 INADDLP
+2751 INAEDLP
-2758 AELLKTFAYRIPG
+2758 PELLKTFAYRIPS

-2777 AAFEIVGFLPEQ
+2777 VAFEIVGFLPEE
-2789 YGDTLIVNEELIG
+2789 YGDTLIVNEELVG
-2802 RIGQDYDIDKMYGF
+2802 RIGQDYDIDKMFGF
-2816 LYAVEQA
+2816 LYAIKQA
-2823 EDGTISVVRGEETA
+2823 DDGTITVTRDKKTA
-2837 KNRLDSARN
+2837 KDRVDSARN
-2846 AQVDMYIASMQP
+2846 AQVDIYIASMAP
-2858 TDTAIEQA
+2858 TDAAIEQA
-2866 IHAPVTDGYGQ
+2866 IHAPVTDGYGV
-2877 QLAEQLDGMRN
+2877 QLAEQLNGLRS
-2888 EDIIGGMPMS
+2888 EDIAGAMPMS
-2898 RTYNGRKADAARSA
+2898 RSYNRRKADAARNA
-2912 KRAIGVFATQNVLHA
+2912 KSSIEVFASQSVLHS
-2927 QMEQALSLSN
+2927 QLEQALSLTN
-2937 TEIDYVDPEAMVV
+2937 KKIGYLGKDAMVT
-2950 ITPDRQVPIST
+2950 ILASPD
-2961 NTGRAR
+2961 A
-2967 LSMTVPS
+2967 S
-2974 ANTRFGERGI
+2974 APTENTRFGERGI

-2992 YSVNGVKYTPKAG
+2992 YTDKKGRPYTPKAG
-3005 NRSDQFSRLLNHA
+3005 NRSEQFSRLLNHA

-3030 GITPDTWPIWTGM
+3030 GITRDTWPIWTGM
-3043 THMGYNQETIGIL
+3043 THMGYNQETAGLL
-3056 VAMPSVQHYLR
+3056 VSMPSVQHYLK
-3067 MKSASHRLLDTD
+3067 MKSGSRRLLDNG
-3079 RIEVADAM
+3079 RIEIGDAF
-3087 TDLFSDQ
+3087 TDLFGNVKPD
-3094 DIAQDAVLNK
+3094 DVVLNK
-3104 KDMLDIVRGTSELT
+3104 EDMLAIVKGTTQLSES
-3118 EQEQQAMNFA
+3118 EQQAMNYA
-3128 ALREVQKLVAMNED
+3128 ALVQVAKLEAMSED
-3142 LQRIQRFMSM
+3142 MQRIQRFMKL
-3152 DNKRP
+3152 DNSRP
-3157 KSILGAQVQLAEL
+3157 KSVLGVQVLMAEMR
-3170 KNVRDSRKQGNILP
+3170 NVMLSKHEGNILP
-3184 VKEIVE
+3184 VKEVA
-3190 QTGKTVSGQVTHL
+3190 QVTGTTVSGQVTSL
-3203 VSTTF
+3203 VSSTF
-3208 ASLFNL
+3208 SSLFNL

-3219 PQSTIGR
+3219 PQSTITR
-3226 LVKDLKDAGH
+3226 LVADLRKAEHMAIEDK
-3236 STQLE
+3236 
-3241 ERVIQLVDGAKS
+3241 VIQLVDGAKS
-3253 QRYAVLV
+3253 QRYAVLT
-3260 EKLMGK
+3260 ENLMGK
-3266 SAQEIREEAHDI
+3266 TAQEVREEAHNI

-3283 ATRLIEIRKNKP
+3283 AQRLVDMRKTKP
-3295 EVANNMFVR
+3295 EIESNMFIR

-3311 PGKYPHLEFPGD
+3311 PGQYPHLEFPGD
-3323 RQLESDSLELNR
+3323 RQLESNSLELQR
-3335 SFLNLLKSNDPEV
+3335 AFLNLLKSTDPEV

-3369 RGYLKYVPAEFLQAN
+3369 RGYLKFVPAEYLQAN
-3384 GLSETVNSQT
+3384 GLADVVNSQA
-3394 INTNLLNTAQLT
+3394 INNNLLNNARLT
-3406 EIVRH
+3406 EIIRH
-3411 NPDLAPKYRRGTVAY
+3411 NPQLAPRYTRGTPAY
-3426 RDAFVTVDGQLHVM
+3426 RNAVQVIDGQLHID
-3440 KEAQN
+3440 ASSPN
-3445 LRGHVRIGNK
+3445 LRGHVRLGNK
-3455 LYAPASLTAVETTVD
+3455 LYAPLSEKPLVVMQDNME
-3470 GIDMK
+3470 ME
-3475 VYPLK
+3475 VYPIA
-3480 PVTTLGDHLTDEYNT
+3480 PVTELGTDYLSDEYNSE
-3495 TPLPLNQVPTKKRS
+3495 PLPANHLPTKRKMRTTSFALTQDAPPNLHNEQPGEYNPTLPEGMVLPPPPTMVPTDSS
-3509 RSLSFATA
+3509 RPSGFEVPS
-3517 LGMPSNTHDEASGE
+3517 GVPSN
-3531 YDIDMPLGVVLPD
+3531 M
-3544 SPVLVPTALQ
+3544 
-3554 VPGAV
+3554 
-3559 PVPDGPP
+3559 
-3566 AGVGLGPNPKSAVND
+3566 GLGSNPKQTVND

-3592 QTNDF
+3592 QRNDF
-3597 REFLKRSNLGG
+3597 RTFLKKTTLKG

-3620 SLPEDKRVK
+3620 SLPLDQRVT
-3629 VVVKDNMVDKG
+3629 VVVKEGMEDKG

-3645 THTIFLRSNQV
+3645 TRTIFLRPDQV
-3656 NNLATVTHEAMHAV
+3656 NNQRTVTHEAMHAV
-3670 TQLGIEVYEGNL
+3670 TQLGIEIYEGNL
-3682 KISDARVREKVKAAV
+3682 KEPDARVRQKVRDAA
-3697 DNIDRLHRQATSP
+3697 DNIDRLFKVATSP

-3727 RGFRAMQRQM
+3727 RGFRALQRQM

-3742 SRFRQQDID
+3742 NRFAQQDID

-3767 EFVAEAFSNE
+3767 EFVAESFSNE
-3777 KFAARLENIDKSMK
+3777 KFAARLENIEIDT
-3791 RGFVARF
+3791 GFVARF

-3804 IIEAMGINVAAKGF
+3804 IIEAMGINIAEKGF

-3825 TMGLVDVQTRG
+3825 TMGLVDVQTQG

-3841 NEQLE
+3841 NDLVSE
-3846 ADLPVSR
+3846 DLPASR
-3853 LIDTT
+3853 LIDNVLGQ
-3858 TAHDT
+3858 DT
-3863 APYAL
+3863 QPYRL
-3868 EGVEALSQYKKKRI
+3868 EGVDSLAAYKKKRI
-3882 RQFEELKSR
+3882 RQFDELKSR

-3931 GQRELDFARRTI
+3931 GQRELEFARRTI

-3978 DAALKDVAT
+3978 DPALKDVAT
-3987 QLRREASELR
+3987 ELRREASELR

-4052 SYLDKIVRDAAQQ
+4052 SYLDKIVRDSAQQ
-4065 ARVRFNDRAKAYMD
+4065 ARVRFNERAKAYMD
-4079 VSKQFKKS
+4079 VSKKFKRS
-4087 AYYIKHGWNGM
+4087 AYFIKHGWNGM
-4098 VQLNEKNEPTP
+4098 VELDADNNPTP
-4109 NLITMLSGRYES
+4109 KLLTMLSGRYES
-4121 EYKAKEAELGNT
+4121 EYRVKQAELGNT

-4146 IDVDAIFEYSGDTVV
+4146 IDVDSIFDYSGDTVV
-4161 RKKNPKY
+4161 RKNNPKY

-4297 AHKMTGQHHLVK
+4297 AHKMTGEHHLVK

-4331 MDAVANLPANVKAAL
+4331 MDAVTNLPANVKAAL

-4483 KEQTEEIEQLE
+4483 KEQTEEIEDLE
-4494 RELAAAE
+4494 RQLMVAE

-4567 ESEARRATGIML
+4567 EAEARRATGIMM

-4668 EKVNGKSLWEQMG
+4668 EKVGDKSLWELMG

-4753 DPHLDRT
+4753 DPHLDRM

-4769 SKEFMRNFKAMM
+4769 SAEFMRNFKAMM

-4840 SIRMLNF
+4840 SVRMLNF
-4847 GLNISDRVENDLAL
+4847 GLNIADRVENDLAL

-4921 IPHLG
+4921 VPHLG

-4932 NNLERE
+4932 NNLDRE